1 MRRMTESAKIGPIN
15 APSMKRFPTLVLV
28 LLVLIASVRSQA
40 ITITFEATLNGTAVP
55 LDSILVMNLTAGGD
69 TMIYFPDN
77 ELVLDGTTG
86 IARGNQAAM
95 AMQGWP
101 NPFVGSTEVALSA
114 TSGELLLTLLDATG
128 RLLKSHTL
136 EVAEGV
142 HRFRIDCGQPGM
154 HLLTARQGAVSRT
167 VRLMATEGQGASD
180 LQYNGLWGS
189 GRAKDDRS
197 LFTWMPGDELRYIG
211 YATDAGIAHSGAID
225 EVPVASATRTFT
237 LFAGLA
243 CPESPTVTDID
254 GNVYRNVQI
263 GGQCWMAENLR
274 TTTYRDGTSI
284 PNITDNTAWTL
295 LNTGAWCSYDNDPVN
310 DSIYGKLYNGFAANP
325 DVCPQGWH
333 VPTDAEW
340 QQLEAELGMPEIEWG
355 QTGWRGAAQNV
366 GGKMKATTL
375 WEAPNAGATN
385 ESGFTAYP
393 SGFRNYSEGFFYLR
407 GSVVSWWLASE
418 SIEEN
423 AWARD
428 LFFDQEGIARYY
440 GLKRNGVCIR
450 CLRD

>member
-1 MRRMTESAKIGPIN
+1 
-15 APSMKRFPTLVLV
+15 MKRFSTLVLV
-28 LLVLIASVRSQA
+28 VISFISHVRSQV
-40 ITITFEATLNGTAVP
+40 ITITFEGTLNASPIP

-69 TMIYFPDN
+69 TTIHFPDN
-77 ELVLDGTTG
+77 MLVLGSSGLAD
-86 IARGNQAAM
+86 AAAQLRVLRNQ
-95 AMQGWP
+95 P
-101 NPFVGSTEVALSA
+101 NPFAGATDILVSTWN
-114 TSGELLLTLLDATG
+114 SGLTLLTVHDATG
-128 RLLKSHTL
+128 R
-136 EVAEGV
+136 EVATYSNSLAAGQ
-142 HRFRIDCGQPGM
+142 HRFRFTVATPGV
-154 HLLTARQGAVSRT
+154 HVLTVTQDGLRATHRMVAMTGDASGSSLT
-167 VRLMATEGQGASD
+167 YAGGIGSSEMAKS
-180 LQYNGLWGS
+180 
-189 GRAKDDRS
+189 DRS
-197 LFTWMPGDELRYIG
+197 LFSWAQGDELRYIG
-211 YATDAGIAHSGAID
+211 YATDAGIAHSAAID
-225 EVPVASATRTFT
+225 EVPTATATRTFD

-284 PNITDNTAWTL
+284 PNITDNTDWTL
-295 LNTGAWCSYDNDPVN
+295 LSTGAWCSYDNDPVN

-333 VPTDAEW
+333 VPTDTEW
-340 QQLEAELGMPEIEWG
+340 QLLEAELGMPEVELG
-355 QTGWRGAAQNV
+355 QTGWRGAAENV
-366 GGKMKATTL
+366 GGKMKAITL
-375 WEAPNAGATN
+375 WEEPNAGAIN